1 MNICRI
7 SFENKYHINLTA
19 LDSYLDVYLDIIC
32 KPGDELL
39 NLWVAGR
46 FARMGTTSL
55 SRSLLAAYVMCLL
68 FPNRFYIPFLP
79 NSFFRYNYRSAFPGK
94 SANFHKNVIFYIV
107 TFVFAGASFAALY
120 LNSAGGF
127 LRHGIIYVFWSS
139 KWATIALAIL
149 TTVIVLRVF
158 WDIIQ
163 YKLVRD
169 RLLRT
174 VGIAFD
180 DRRADFPALV
190 DTGNTLH
197 DPVTN
202 LPVVVVEFDAIKK
215 ILPEE
220 ICMIF
225 SQGKEDDL
233 SMVASLV
240 TNSGWCSRFRLIPFT
255 SLGKE
260 NGMLIGFKPD
270 YIEIDG
276 EDEKKKG
283 IKDVIVGI
291 YSKALSR
298 NRSYRALLSP
308 DLL

>member
-1 MNICRI
+1 MG
-7 SFENKYHINLTA
+7 LTT
-19 LDSYLDVYLDIIC
+19 LEGYLDVYLDIILM
-32 KPGDELL
+32 ENLVM
-39 NLWVAGR
+39 NYIILWVTSR
-46 FARMGTTSL
+46 FAKMGTTGFRL
-55 SRSLLAAYVMCLL
+55 FWGAFIGAAYVILL
-68 FPNRFYIPFLP
+68 IVFPQIGFYYSIPAKFLLSLLIISITFSP
-79 NSFFRYNYRSAFPGK
+79 VNLSSFMK
-94 SANFHKNVIFYIV
+94 TIVIFYIV

-127 LRHGIIYVFWSS
+127 LRHGIVYVFWSS

-149 TTVIVLRVF
+149 TTIIVLRVF

-163 YKLVRD
+163 FKLARE

-174 VGIAFD
+174 VEIAFD
-180 DRRADFPALV
+180 DRKVDFPALI
-190 DTGNTLH
+190 DTGNSLH

-225 SQGKEDDL
+225 TQGKEDDL
-233 SMVASLV
+233 SVVASLV
-240 TNSGWCSRFRLIPFT
+240 TNSSWYSRFRLIPFT

-276 EDEKKKG
+276 EDERRKG

-291 YSKALSR
+291 YNKTLSR
-298 NRSYRALLSP
+298 NRSYQALLSP

>member
-1 MNICRI
+1 MG
-7 SFENKYHINLTA
+7 LTA
-19 LDSYLDVYLDIIC
+19 LESYLDVYLDIILM
-32 KPGDELL
+32 E
-39 NLWVAGR
+39 NLVMNYIILWMTGR

-55 SRSLLAAYVMCLL
+55 RLFFGALAGAAYVILL
-68 FPNRFYIPFLP
+68 IVFPQIGFYYSIPAKFLLSLLMVSIGFSP
-79 NSFFRYNYRSAFPGK
+79 VNLRTFIK
-94 SANFHKNVIFYIV
+94 TLVIFYIV

-163 YKLVRD
+163 YKLARD

>member
-1 MNICRI
+1 MG
-7 SFENKYHINLTA
+7 LTA
-19 LDSYLDVYLDIIC
+19 LDSYLDVYLDIILM
-32 KPGDELL
+32 ENLVM
-39 NLWVAGR
+39 NYIILWVTGR

-55 SRSLLAAYVMCLL
+55 RLFFGALVGAAYVILL
-68 FPNRFYIPFLP
+68 IVFPQIGFYYSIPAKFLLSLLIVSIGFSP
-79 NSFFRYNYRSAFPGK
+79 
-94 SANFHKNVIFYIV
+94 ANLRTFIKTLVIFYIV

-163 YKLVRD
+163 YKLARD

>member
-1 MNICRI
+1 MG
-7 SFENKYHINLTA
+7 LTA
-19 LDSYLDVYLDIIC
+19 LESYLDVYLDIILM
-32 KPGDELL
+32 E
-39 NLWVAGR
+39 NLVMNYIILWMTGR

-55 SRSLLAAYVMCLL
+55 RLFFGALAGAAYVILL
-68 FPNRFYIPFLP
+68 IVFPQIGFYYSIPAKFLLSLLMVSIGFSP
-79 NSFFRYNYRSAFPGK
+79 VNLRTFIK
-94 SANFHKNVIFYIV
+94 TLVIFYIV

-163 YKLVRD
+163 YKLARD

-298 NRSYRALLSP
+298 NRSYQALLSP